1 MDGNKTNFL
10 KSAWKAKEMG
20 ILLILVLLSVLIQMK
35 NPIFFTF
42 SNLMDIG
49 RNTSYTLIIAIGMT
63 FVLIAKG
70 LDLSVGSLLA
80 ICGLI
85 SALAMQRG
93 IPVIIAVLLGLAAGA
108 ALGLFNALCIVR
120 LKIPAMIATLGT
132 MYMARGLVLVITK
145 GQAVYPL
152 PDSFSEF
159 GKGSLMGIPNVVLL
173 APGCY
178 CAYRSDKDDLRKE
191 SICHR
196 WKCGDSRV
204 CGHSCGGNYGKR
216 LCAQRRDGGTFRY
229 YDSGE
234 DGIRSA
240 ERGRRDRDD
249 GYYGG
254 DHWRNK
260 SQRRCRHHAG
270 HRSGCTFNECFIQ
283 WYEFSGGICL
293 LAEVCNGT
301 DHHCCSGIGPVSAQQ
316 TQRLMAEA

>member
-93 IPVIIAVLLGLAAGA
+93 IPVIIAVLLGRAAGA

-173 APGCY
+173 AVGLAVIAHIVLTKTTY
-178 CAYRSDKDDLRKE
+178 GRKVYA
-191 SICHR
+191 I
-196 WKCGDSRV
+196 
-204 CGHSCGGNYGKR
+204 GGNAETAGFAGIHVAGITASVYVLSGVMAALSGIMTAAR
-216 LCAQRRDGGTFRY
+216 MGSGQPSVGDGTEMTVITAVIIGGTSLNGGAGTMLGTVLGALLMNVLS
-229 YDSGE
+229 SGMNLV
-234 DGIRSA
+234 G
-240 ERGRRDRDD
+240 
-249 GYYGG
+249 
-254 DHWRNK
+254 
-260 SQRRCRHHAG
+260 
-270 HRSGCTFNECFIQ
+270 
-283 WYEFSGGICL
+283 
-293 LAEVCNGT
+293 
-301 DHHCCSGIGPVSAQQ
+301 VSAYWQKFVMGLIIIVAVGLDQ
-316 TQRLMAEA
+316 YQRSKRRG

>member
-1 MDGNKTNFL
+1 MDGKKTNFL

-85 SALAMQRG
+85 SALAMQNG
-93 IPVIIAVLLGLAAGA
+93 LPVIISVLLGLAAGA
-108 ALGLFNALCIVR
+108 VLGLFNAMCIVK

-159 GKGSLMGIPNVVLL
+159 GKGSL
-173 APGCY
+173 
-178 CAYRSDKDDLRKE
+178 
-191 SICHR
+191 
-196 WKCGDSRV
+196 
-204 CGHSCGGNYGKR
+204 
-216 LCAQRRDGGTFRY
+216 
-229 YDSGE
+229 
-234 DGIRSA
+234 
-240 ERGRRDRDD
+240 
-249 GYYGG
+249 
-254 DHWRNK
+254 
-260 SQRRCRHHAG
+260 
-270 HRSGCTFNECFIQ
+270 
-283 WYEFSGGICL
+283 
-293 LAEVCNGT
+293 LAEVCNGP
-301 DHHCCSGIGPVSAQQ
+301 DHHCCGGTGPVSAQQ
-316 TQRLMAEA
+316 AQILMMEVKNPKSELPVLPV